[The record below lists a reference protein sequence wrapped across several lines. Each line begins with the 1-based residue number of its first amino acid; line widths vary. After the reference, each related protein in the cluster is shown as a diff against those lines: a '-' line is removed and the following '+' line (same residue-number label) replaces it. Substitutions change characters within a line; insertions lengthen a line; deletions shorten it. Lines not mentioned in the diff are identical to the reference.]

1 MLTRDF
7 KFRVWYKDT
16 DQMGIVHHSNYICY
30 YEAARSELLRSFGS
44 SYADMEEK
52 DGVMMPIL
60 EVHSKY
66 LRPAHY
72 DELITVRISLRELPK
87 ARITFEY
94 EIYNEAGELLEYGFY
109 GSGFHPPRYAA
120 SLPGSERIY
129 GAVGKKPVIHAVFL
143 RIASRSFRFFPRGRY
158 FGFSSME
165 NPGWEFRTILSDIK

>member
-52 DGVMMPIL
+52 DGDSRSTLQVPA
-60 EVHSKY
+60 SGS
-66 LRPAHY
+66 LRRIDHGSNFPPGVAESAY
-72 DELITVRISLRELPK
+72 YVRIRNLQRSGR
-87 ARITFEY
+87 A
-94 EIYNEAGELLEYGFY
+94 AQYGFY

>member
-72 DELITVRISLRELPK
+72 DELITVRISSGSCRKRVLRSNTKFTTKRASCSIRVLRFWVSSTAIRGVP
-87 ARITFEY
+87 
-94 EIYNEAGELLEYGFY
+94 AGLRKDLW
-109 GSGFHPPRYAA
+109 SCW
-120 SLPGSERIY
+120 
-129 GAVGKKPVIHAVFL
+129 KKTCNSRCFL

-165 NPGWEFRTILSDIK
+165 NPGWEFRTILSDRK

>member
-87 ARITFEY
+87 ARITFE
-94 EIYNEAGELLEYGFY
+94 IG
-109 GSGFHPPRYAA
+109 RA
-120 SLPGSERIY
+120 SCRER
-129 GAVGKKPVIHAVFL
+129 V
-143 RIASRSFRFFPRGRY
+143 
-158 FGFSSME
+158 
-165 NPGWEFRTILSDIK
+165 

>member
-94 EIYNEAGELLEYGFY
+94 EIYNE
-109 GSGFHPPRYAA
+109 
-120 SLPGSERIY
+120 
-129 GAVGKKPVIHAVFL
+129 VVKGKKEEELTPEEKSTREELSKKIVTL
-143 RIASRSFRFFPRGRY
+143 RDERNQRLREIGGENRLVKQIIDLALLTNGMLKGKNLTDFIQRSISLIG
-158 FGFSSME
+158 
-165 NPGWEFRTILSDIK
+165 K

>member
-60 EVHSKY
+60 QVPASGS
-66 LRPAHY
+66 LRRIDHGSNFPPGVAESAY
-72 DELITVRISLRELPK
+72 YVRIRNLQRSGR
-87 ARITFEY
+87 A
-94 EIYNEAGELLEYGFY
+94 AQYGFY

>member
-72 DELITVRISLRELPK
+72 DELITVRVAES
-87 ARITFEY
+87 AYYVRIR
-94 EIYNEAGELLEYGFY
+94 NLQRSGRAAQYGFY

-120 SLPGSERIY
+120 SLSGSERIY
-129 GAVGKKPVIHAVFL
+129 GAVGKKPVIHAVFYESPVD
-143 RIASRSFRFFPRGRY
+143 RIDFSQEEDISDFRRWRNPDE
-158 FGFSSME
+158 SSVRFY
-165 NPGWEFRTILSDIK
+165 PI

>member
-60 EVHSKY
+60 EVHSGS
-66 LRPAHY
+66 LRRIDHGSNFPPGVAESAY
-72 DELITVRISLRELPK
+72 YVRIRNLQRSGR
-87 ARITFEY
+87 A
-94 EIYNEAGELLEYGFY
+94 AQYGFY

>member
-72 DELITVRISLRELPK
+72 DELITVRISSGVAES
-87 ARITFEY
+87 AYYVRIR
-94 EIYNEAGELLEYGFY
+94 NLQRSGRAAQYGFY